1 MYAFCWVGA
10 ALAQVGTAVA
20 YQVEPT
26 DDIAEQRATL
36 AYDIFALLTM
46 VANMSLNL
54 TILLTYLKFSDR
66 LESATAERAKD
77 QLRQ

>member
-1 MYAFCWVGA
+1 M
-10 ALAQVGTAVA
+10 VGTAIT
-20 YQVEPT
+20 YLLEPS
-26 DDIAEQRATL
+26 DELASERSSL
-36 AYDIFALLTM
+36 AYAIFALLTV

-54 TILLTYLKFSDR
+54 TILFTYLKFSDR

>member
-1 MYAFCWVGA
+1 MAYA
-10 ALAQVGTAVA
+10 
-20 YQVEPT
+20 
-26 DDIAEQRATL
+26 
-36 AYDIFALLTM
+36 IFALLTV

-54 TILLTYLKFSDR
+54 TILFTYLKFSDR